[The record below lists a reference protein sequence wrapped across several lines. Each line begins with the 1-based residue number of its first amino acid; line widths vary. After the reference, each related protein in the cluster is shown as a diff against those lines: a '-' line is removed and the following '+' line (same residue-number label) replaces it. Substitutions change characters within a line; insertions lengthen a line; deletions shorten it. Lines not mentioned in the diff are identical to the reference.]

1 MINDNVELNLKNLNF
16 KENKD
21 KKNIFL
27 SKKHSKTGD
36 LFLQDFEDGLNIS
49 GIENKEENQKY
60 IKRDIN
66 NNNINKDEDFNE
78 DLDNFNDSESIIR
91 KLSFDSIHIDFN
103 YKDICN
109 NKQKIFKK
117 KKTKEDLNNTPL
129 PIFDCIYCTNEKI
142 VFSNFI
148 NRILSD
154 KYLFLTSIY
163 DIKDLNKLIIYQP
176 LIDKN
181 KKNDKLLNIII
192 KNTEYISQFIQK
204 EKNITY
210 FSSNSFK
217 NLCEQYKFNNHRL
230 IKQKIED
237 SLVRKKKDFYFKG
250 INKISKN
257 SVNNKCLF
265 NSTNSLINNFNA
277 LSGLVEPIPQHL
289 ISIKNNYTI
298 VSGSNNSINFNS
310 LSLNNNEFVCY
321 NNKENNNMLD
331 YIVEKIEKKDESA
344 NYGEDKDEI
353 MDFFKFDLVRKIS
366 KNDIKWE
373 NKYYDIYNPEISF
386 DYQDES
392 EQDNFN
398 DLINNKNL
406 NLNINKNIIKSD
418 KNLFNIYNVENKHK
432 KLETQNFTLKIN
444 HILKDKFYNFNNVNK
459 PFSAKSLNYNTI
471 QKESKKLKN
480 NKIIVKDINLNK
492 SIALKNVLNKST
504 SKSLL
509 NNKFSISHL
518 KSFYSSSTIDN
529 SSNINKNSL
538 VGLKNTCK
546 YYENKLKNK
555 KIIISYGS
563 KKSINNNSSSNYSIG
578 VNIPIRLNTS
588 MKSNNCIKYNYSN
601 TGTYSKNKST
611 LIYDYK
617 LKNKIP
623 NKNNNYI
630 NTSLNFK
637 NKSNI
642 TYKYH
647 LKSKKPNFNILKNNK
662 LYKLFNISKLINLNN
677 IKSNYEIKNINKKED
692 NINICKSQNK
702 RGNKNSYI
710 NYNLLNLK
718 EKKTGLNKNSITN
731 NIKSKNNLLKSGIIL
746 SSNSLIANINN
757 NKLPHKKSFIFNFIN
772 NKNNSYSNINTTK
785 INLKNNNSSS
795 LYNKL
800 YDNQLNKKYYTNNK
814 TINKKD
820 LFLNKKKNNTFYQY
834 QTHK

>member
-16 KENKD
+16 KENKI
-21 KKNIFL
+21 KENIFL

-36 LFLQDFEDGLNIS
+36 LFLEDFEDGLNIS

-60 IKRDIN
+60 IKRAKD
-66 NNNINKDEDFNE
+66 NNNINNDEDFNE

-109 NKQKIFKK
+109 NKQKMFKK

-148 NRILSD
+148 NRIISD

-181 KKNDKLLNIII
+181 EKNDKLLNIII
-192 KNTEYISQFIQK
+192 KNTEYISQYIQK
-204 EKNITY
+204 ENNITY
-210 FSSNSFK
+210 FKSNSFK
-217 NLCEQYKFNNHRL
+217 NLCEQYKFDNHRL

-277 LSGLVEPIPQHL
+277 LSGLVEPIPQNL
-289 ISIKNNYTI
+289 ISIKNNCTI

-310 LSLNNNEFVCY
+310 LSLNNNEFVCF

-386 DYQDES
+386 DNEDES
-392 EQDNFN
+392 DQNNQDNYSN
-398 DLINNKNL
+398 IIKNKNL
-406 NLNINKNIIKSD
+406 KLNINKNTIKSD

-444 HILKDKFYNFNNVNK
+444 HILKDKSYNFNKVNK
-459 PFSAKSLNYNTI
+459 RFSGKSLNYNSI
-471 QKESKKLKN
+471 QKDSKKLKN
-480 NKIIVKDINLNK
+480 NKFILKDINLKK
-492 SIALKNVLNKST
+492 SIDLNNFLNQST

-509 NNKFSISHL
+509 NNKLGLSYL
-518 KSFYSSSTIDN
+518 RSFYSSSTIDN

-578 VNIPIRLNTS
+578 VNISIRLNTS
-588 MKSNNCIKYNYSN
+588 MKSNNCIKYNCSN
-601 TGTYSKNKST
+601 TGMYSKNKST

-647 LKSKKPNFNILKNNK
+647 LKNKKSNLNILKNNK

-677 IKSNYEIKNINKKED
+677 TKSNYEKKNINKEGE

-702 RGNKNSYI
+702 RSNKDSYI
-710 NYNLLNLK
+710 NYNLLKLK
-718 EKKTGLNKNSITN
+718 EKKNNNSITN
-731 NIKSKNNLLKSGIIL
+731 NTKTKNNLLKSGIIL
-746 SSNSLIANINN
+746 SSSSLITNTNN

-785 INLKNNNSSS
+785 ITLKNNNSSS

-800 YDNQLNKKYYTNNK
+800 YDNQLNRKYYINNK
-814 TINKKD
+814 SIKKKD

-834 QTHK
+834 QTLK